1 MFTSIKAFKIT
12 KLTYMFPLRLEKLI
26 FKYIFSK
33 VFPHTHYLVNHCH
46 QFSSPT
52 TILIFFFL
60 LFFCVK
66 NYACIYSALGE
77 VFCADVQC
85 HRLANSPIAEG
96 SCGNFSFKARL
107 SVVCRELDFS
117 AERWFH
123 RKGGSR

>member
-26 FKYIFSK
+26 FKYIFFKGIPSYTLPCK
-33 VFPHTHYLVNHCH
+33 SLP
-46 QFSSPT
+46 P
-52 TILIFFFL
+52 ILLTYNNFDFFFFL

-77 VFCADVQC
+77 VFCADVQR

-107 SVVCRELDFS
+107 SVVC
-117 AERWFH
+117 
-123 RKGGSR
+123 